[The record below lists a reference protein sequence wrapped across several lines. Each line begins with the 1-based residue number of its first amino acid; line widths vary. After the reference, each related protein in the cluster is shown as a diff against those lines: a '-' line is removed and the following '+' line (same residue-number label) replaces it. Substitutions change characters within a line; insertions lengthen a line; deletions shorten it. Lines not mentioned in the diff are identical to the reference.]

1 MSLTSYRAAPPR
13 VNCCVPCPDERPK
26 RSRPTRLNG
35 ADRSVRKL
43 PEKATRAE
51 ANRVPGVCIN
61 ADRLWKAPGDV
72 FFEVFVTPKTRVLL
86 AEMHLLPI

>member
-1 MSLTSYRAAPPR
+1 MPFEEGTGS
-13 VNCCVPCPDERPK
+13 EFGQ
-26 RSRPTRLNG
+26 RLRNG

-61 ADRLWKAPGDV
+61 ADPLWKAPGDV